1 MSYSE
6 ENITIQSADVEY
18 SSRSRRRAQDEPA
31 DEPGARKRRNPAV
44 PLPGARASE
53 QPAQDE
59 QEDAPRKRGRRMQAE
74 PCEDEQDERPAQRG
88 RRMQA
93 EPCEDEQD
101 ERPAQRGRRMK
112 AEPCEDERDERPA
125 RRDDYERAEI
135 DCDDVDED
143 GEQRENGEEY
153 QDDVNYRRRSART
166 GARRR
171 VRARDERADDDY
183 VDEDYADEDYADEDY
198 ADEDYTDR
206 RRTARPRA
214 RHAQPAKPHR
224 PARREDEYED
234 YQDDYYDDGAEPEH
248 RPRNRFMAWLESLRI
263 VEELPEDG
271 EEYADGDDEYE
282 DAPRS
287 QRDGHG
293 QRQAREMRGV
303 PVPTGR
309 QRRVRGEDY
318 DEEDEGDFRDERLER
333 MRARRLSGYGD
344 EPYDERELDEEDAH
358 ETYDYADEQ
367 DEYEER
373 PSERRRRTSRTDS
386 PRRREPDRDL
396 EQARYEPSDAEDDSA
411 ACEAEPETSAQ
422 CTKAASAVDAAAERA
437 DSAAADET
445 ESAAPANDAADN
457 PTEPD
462 DALIADDEDVVPVR
476 RRARRAPQN
485 DKSAEPAS
493 AAQSQPADDA
503 KRTDSADDAQQQ
515 DDEQGETLEEQYINA
530 SLEEKRRML
539 FDHWREQFAQNLV
552 IPAKP
557 EKLKAITGMVDG
569 VLRACPD
576 EYALG
581 ERWERIEELLDRYSS
596 AVVAEYGY
604 RSLLEEVQAEEKQR
618 MFARPS
624 GERAQAEQK
633 PAAQSAAK
641 SSAQTEPDDA
651 QNSDEQA
658 PRRPSRAS
666 AVSYDEAADEGDY
679 DDGEYE
685 RASRMRRQ
693 RSEFDYEPERRR
705 AGGFGSL
712 MSKVKGL
719 GSRDRYS
726 EAEDEQYEEPR
737 GSRLRSMFRRGDVL
751 DYSSDEPQLD
761 ERDQRDEDVEETER
775 QDSAY
780 ARNDSVS
787 SAVDRYSAYMRPA
800 TASAAAVREENAR
813 REAETYEAERQQDD
827 GRDAESA
834 YSQQD
839 GYRRDAGSYEAERS
853 QDNYR
858 RDNDNAYAQQDSYRR
873 DAGVYEAERSQDNY
887 RRDND
892 SAYAQQ
898 DSYRRDAGVYEAERS
913 QDNYRRDND
922 NAYSQTDSYRRDAG
936 VYEAERQQDNYRRDN
951 DNAYSQTD
959 SYRRDAG
966 VYEAERSQDNYRRDN
981 DNAYAQQ
988 ESYRRDAGVYEAER
1002 SQDGYRRDNDNA
1014 YSQQDSYRRDI
1025 DNDSYR
1031 RTESQYSTYEAER
1044 TPVVDRSVYDESN
1057 EEYTADRPDY
1067 SQDYADMDDGAYP
1080 SYGSAY
1086 GFGSEADYGYKS
1098 ERGQTGVY
1106 AASAQNGGYG
1116 NGYGYNSG
1124 RYDRGDAYAAEHRYE
1139 NAQYAR
1145 PNPAAM
1151 SGQEYGERGY
1161 RTRPQGGSTE
1171 RYGEDQDDRW
1181 RRCSPTKD
1189 DRGEMGA
1196 PHGDTEDGRAGH
1208 TGGMRR
1214 MLNVLG
1220 GAIFTCA
1227 LADDETGS
1235 DGDADGE
1242 HRSLNADGNANV
1254 KGNIEYG
1261 KSKAASADD
1270 DFAAKGDIDSGKR
1283 KPMSADGDAKGDD
1296 DSSNREPADADGDA
1310 KGEADSGN
1318 REPAGTDGDVKGNA
1332 ASGNREPAGI
1342 GGNPASDSAAQPH
1355 ARRTGSRGVKLGA
1368 PFSARPRRIW
1378 AMVGTLALM
1387 AALGAGAYAA
1397 RVVYDVRRY
1406 DDAFYE
1412 GTYLDGVALQ
1422 GMDMDEAV
1430 RSVDAA
1436 NAERVSALHLS
1447 VKYGDERFDISS
1459 AELGARLNTRERLD
1473 ELWRQGHEGG
1483 YAARYAQLAQLRR
1496 EPMRLSTELSYDETA
1511 LDGFLDGIKEAVD
1524 KAPRDAVIE
1533 FRPNA
1538 EDKFDITKSASGREV
1553 DIEALKADARAA
1565 LEQGVSDIE
1574 LSPRR
1579 LEPGFTTDDARA
1591 CTGKL
1596 VTYSTRI
1603 SSSSS
1608 SRTANIKL
1616 ALGFYHGL
1624 RVEPGQRVDFNKLV
1638 GDRTEARG
1646 FRPAAEYSNGEIV
1659 QGIGGGVCQA
1669 STTLYGAL
1677 LRAGLRIDER
1687 YNHSMTVGY
1696 VPRSQDAAV
1705 VYPGKTLTFT
1715 NNTGYPVFFTTR
1727 VTSDKATVTIYG
1739 YDIYPGRT
1747 ISIESETLSVD
1758 EAKIKTY
1765 PDPTYQYAS
1774 EPGQIV
1780 TVTTPSDGVTS
1791 RAYRVITDD
1800 KSGKVISRESL
1811 GKDTYRRRDGVRYR
1825 GGE

>member
-44 PLPGARASE
+44 PLPGVRASE

-59 QEDAPRKRGRRMQAE
+59 QEDEPRKRGRRMQAG
-74 PCEDEQDERPAQRG
+74 PCEDEQEG
-88 RRMQA
+88 
-93 EPCEDEQD
+93 
-101 ERPAQRGRRMK
+101 
-112 AEPCEDERDERPA
+112 
-125 RRDDYERAEI
+125 RAEI
-135 DCDDVDED
+135 EADDVAGED
-143 GEQRENGEEY
+143 DMRSDGKEY

-166 GARRR
+166 GAQKR
-171 VRARDERADDDY
+171 VRARDERAGDDY
-183 VDEDYADEDYADEDY
+183 VDDDYANEDYANEDYAG
-198 ADEDYTDR
+198 EDYTGR
-206 RRTARPRA
+206 RRDVRPRA
-214 RHAQPAKPHR
+214 RHAQPAKSRGPV
-224 PARREDEYED
+224 RREEEYEG
-234 YQDDYYDDGAEPEH
+234 YQDGYYDEDAEPEH

-271 EEYADGDDEYE
+271 EEYADGDEGYE

-287 QRDGHG
+287 PGDGQG

-318 DEEDEGDFRDERLER
+318 GEEDEGDFRDERLER

-344 EPYDERELDEEDAH
+344 EPYDERDMDEEDAY
-358 ETYDYADEQ
+358 ETYADEQ
-367 DEYEER
+367 GEYEER
-373 PSERRRRTSRTDS
+373 PSERRRRTSRMDS
-386 PRRREPDRDL
+386 QRRRDHDRDL
-396 EQARYEPSDAEDDSA
+396 DEASYEPSDAEDDSA
-411 ACEAEPETSAQ
+411 ACEVEPEASAK
-422 CTKAASAVDAAAERA
+422 CTNDATAVDAAAERA
-437 DSAAADET
+437 DSAVADET

-503 KRTDSADDAQQQ
+503 KRADAADDAQQQ

-530 SLEEKRRML
+530 SLEEKRKML
-539 FDHWREQFAQNLV
+539 FDHWREQFARNLV

-624 GERAQAEQK
+624 GERAKAEQK
-633 PAAQSAAK
+633 PAAQTAAK
-641 SSAQTEPDDA
+641 SAAQNEPDDA
-651 QNSDEQA
+651 QNSDERA

-685 RASRMRRQ
+685 RTSRMRRQ

-726 EAEDEQYEEPR
+726 EADDEPYEEPR

-761 ERDQRDEDVEETER
+761 ERDQSDEYEQEEPER

-780 ARNDSVS
+780 ARTE
-787 SAVDRYSAYMRPA
+787 SAVDRYSAHMRPA
-800 TASAAAVREENAR
+800 TASAASAREDVRRDAGS
-813 REAETYEAERQQDD
+813 YEAERQQDSYRHD
-827 GRDAESA
+827 DDSYAQQDNYRRDAGSYEA
-834 YSQQD
+834 EYQQD
-839 GYRRDAGSYEAERS
+839 SYRRDTDSYAQQDNYRRDADSYAQQDSYRRDADSYAQQDNYRRDAGSYEAER
-853 QDNYR
+853 
-858 RDNDNAYAQQDSYRR
+858 QQDSYRR
-873 DAGVYEAERSQDNY
+873 DAHSYAQQDNY
-887 RRDND
+887 RRDAG
-892 SAYAQQ
+892 SYEAERQQ
-898 DSYRRDAGVYEAERS
+898 DSYRRDADSYAQ
-913 QDNYRRDND
+913 QDG
-922 NAYSQTDSYRRDAG
+922 YRRDADS
-936 VYEAERQQDNYRRDN
+936 YAQQDNYRRD
-951 DNAYSQTD
+951 
-959 SYRRDAG
+959 AG
-966 VYEAERSQDNYRRDN
+966 SYEAER
-981 DNAYAQQ
+981 
-988 ESYRRDAGVYEAER
+988 
-1002 SQDGYRRDNDNA
+1002 
-1014 YSQQDSYRRDI
+1014 QQDSYRRDI
-1025 DNDSYR
+1025 NNDGYR
-1031 RTESQYSTYEAER
+1031 RTESQYSAYEAER
-1044 TPVVDRSVYDESN
+1044 SPAMDRSVYDESN

-1098 ERGQTGVY
+1098 ERGQAGVY

-1116 NGYGYNSG
+1116 NGYGHNPA
-1124 RYDRGDAYAAEHRYE
+1124 RYDRGDDYAAEHRYE

-1214 MLNVLG
+1214 MLNALG

-1227 LADDETGS
+1227 LADEEGGPG
-1235 DGDADGE
+1235 GDADGE
-1242 HRSLNADGNANV
+1242 HRSPGTDGDTQ
-1254 KGNIEYG
+1254 GNIEYG
-1261 KSKAASADD
+1261 KSKAASADYD
-1270 DFAAKGDIDSGKR
+1270 SAAKGDIDSRKR
-1283 KPMSADGDAKGDD
+1283 A
-1296 DSSNREPADADGDA
+1296 PADA
-1310 KGEADSGN
+1310 
-1318 REPAGTDGDVKGNA
+1318 
-1332 ASGNREPAGI
+1332 
-1342 GGNPASDSAAQPH
+1342 GGNPAADSAAQSR
-1355 ARRTGSRGVKLGA
+1355 AGRRGSRGVKLGA

-1378 AMVGTLALM
+1378 AMAGTLALM

-1459 AELGARLNTRERLD
+1459 AELGARLDTREKLY
-1473 ELWRQGHEGG
+1473 ELWKQGHEGG
-1483 YAARYAQLAQLRR
+1483 YAARYAQLTQLRR
-1496 EPMRLSTELSYDETA
+1496 EPMRLDTELSYDDTA
-1511 LDGFLDGIKEAVD
+1511 LDGFLDGIKKAVD
-1524 KAPRDAVIE
+1524 KAPRDASIE

-1565 LEQGVSDIE
+1565 LEQGISDME
-1574 LSPRR
+1574 LSPRK
-1579 LEPGFTTDDARA
+1579 LEPDFTTEDARA

-1608 SRTANIKL
+1608 ARTANIKL

-1715 NNTGYPVFFTTR
+1715 NDTGYPAFFTTR
-1727 VTSDKATVTIYG
+1727 VTSEKATVTIYG

>member
-88 RRMQA
+88 RRTQA
-93 EPCEDEQD
+93 EPCE
-101 ERPAQRGRRMK
+101 
-112 AEPCEDERDERPA
+112 DERPA

-206 RRTARPRA
+206 RRTARLRA
-214 RHAQPAKPHR
+214 RHAQPAKSRR

-234 YQDDYYDDGAEPEH
+234 YQDDYYDEGAEPEH

-396 EQARYEPSDAEDDSA
+396 EEARYETSDAEVDSA
-411 ACEAEPETSAQ
+411 ACEAEPEASAQ
-422 CTKAASAVDAAAERA
+422 CTKAAYAVDAAAERA

-457 PTEPD
+457 QTKPD

-503 KRTDSADDAQQQ
+503 KRADAADDAQQQ

-530 SLEEKRRML
+530 SLEEKRKML

-569 VLRACPD
+569 VLCACPD

-641 SSAQTEPDDA
+641 SAAQTEPDDA

-719 GSRDRYS
+719 GSRDRYT

-761 ERDQRDEDVEETER
+761 ERDQRDEDVEDTER

-800 TASAAAVREENAR
+800 TASAAAVREETAR

-834 YSQQD
+834 YSQHD

-873 DAGVYEAERSQDNY
+873 DAGVYEAERQ
-887 RRDND
+887 
-892 SAYAQQ
+892 
-898 DSYRRDAGVYEAERS
+898 
-913 QDNYRRDND
+913 
-922 NAYSQTDSYRRDAG
+922 
-936 VYEAERQQDNYRRDN
+936 
-951 DNAYSQTD
+951 
-959 SYRRDAG
+959 
-966 VYEAERSQDNYRRDN
+966 QDNYRRDN

-988 ESYRRDAGVYEAER
+988 DSYRHDAGVYEAERSQDSYRRDNDSAYSQQDSYRRDAGVYEAER

-1014 YSQQDSYRRDI
+1014 YSQQDSYRRDV

-1124 RYDRGDAYAAEHRYE
+1124 RYDRSDAYAAEHRYE

-1227 LADDETGS
+1227 LADDETGL

-1242 HRSLNADGNANV
+1242 HRSLNADGDADV

-1261 KSKAASADD
+1261 KNKAASADD
-1270 DFAAKGDIDSGKR
+1270 DSAAKGDIDSGKR
-1283 KPMSADGDAKGDD
+1283 KSMSTDGNAKGD
-1296 DSSNREPADADGDA
+1296 
-1310 KGEADSGN
+1310 
-1318 REPAGTDGDVKGNA
+1318 A

-1459 AELGARLNTRERLD
+1459 AELGARLDTRERLD

-1511 LDGFLDGIKEAVD
+1511 LDGFLDGIKGAVD
-1524 KAPRDAVIE
+1524 KAPRDAIIE

-1727 VTSDKATVTIYG
+1727 VTSEKATVTIYG